1 MTNTTTHDVPE
12 QPSSPTRPK
21 KERYVLEAILSGIA
35 AGVIDVLAHPV
46 LQVVI
51 TWVDQ
56 R

>member
-1 MTNTTTHDVPE
+1 MTNTTTHDMPE

-35 AGVIDVLAHPV
+35 TGVIDVLAHPV

-51 TWVDQ
+51 TWVD
-56 R
+56 RR